1 MPAAR
6 RVLAVLAVLAAGLA
20 AGLLSAVPAAARP
33 AADPR
38 PTAVVALG
46 DSTASGEG
54 AEDYEPGTRG
64 ENGNWCHRSPAAYVH
79 HTGLADASVNLACS
93 GADTTQVRFGTSTQH
108 TEGSQAERLVEVAT
122 RHRVTAV
129 TLQIGANDDVALTAT
144 AVACIRT
151 FVDPT
156 VGPCRNTIGPRLAER
171 MAALAPKVEAAVADV
186 RAAMRRAGYADAA
199 YAFVLAS
206 YASPITEKMGPL
218 HGVEGCPYSRADAEW
233 GRTALFPELS
243 ATLAAVADRAGVR
256 FLDLSRA
263 TEGYEAC
270 SRPTRDAEWQRRITV
285 DPRALVYGRLDAIG
299 LHLFQ
304 ESFHPSATG
313 HAQIGGCLGEFVRGG
328 DRRAACLVGPDGRL
342 HAETAAP
349 APAAA

>member
-1 MPAAR
+1 MPASR
-6 RVLAVLAVLAAGLA
+6 RVLAVLAVLAASLA

-79 HTGLADASVNLACS
+79 RTGLADESVNLACS
-93 GADTTQVRFGTSTQH
+93 GADTAHVRFGAATRY

-122 RHRVTAV
+122 RYRVTAV
-129 TLQIGANDDVALTAT
+129 TLQIGANDDAALTAT
-144 AVACIRT
+144 AIACIRT

-156 VGPCRNTIGPRLAER
+156 VGPCRNTVGPRLPDR
-171 MAALAPKVEAAVADV
+171 MAALTPKVEATVADV
-186 RAAMRRAGYADAA
+186 RTAMRRAGYADDG

-206 YASPITEKMGPL
+206 YASPVTEKMGRL

-233 GRTALFPELS
+233 GRTIMFPELS
-243 ATLAAVADRAGVR
+243 ATLGGVADRTGIR

-304 ESFHPSATG
+304 ESFHPSAAG

-328 DRRAACLVGPDGRL
+328 EQRGLCLVGADGRL
-342 HAETAAP
+342 HATTATP
-349 APAAA
+349 APATA